1 MLKVLMFL
9 FENYGDHHSK
19 LIQDQDI
26 LSGELQK
33 AGFNQFEIRDALT
46 WLDGFHELSEDVK
59 TYPSMSE
66 HSMRFYD
73 LDEKNKIDAEASG
86 LLYFLEQSD
95 ILTPQMRELAI
106 DRAMAMEEYIDI
118 GQMKWILMITLF
130 YHPSQKI
137 ALDWIQD
144 LVLHGDVMH

>member
-1 MLKVLMFL
+1 M
-9 FENYGDHHSK
+9 SK
-19 LIQDQDI
+19 PIP
-26 LSGELQK
+26 
-33 AGFNQFEIRDALT
+33 AC
-46 WLDGFHELSEDVK
+46 
-59 TYPSMSE
+59 PSIACG
-66 HSMRFYD
+66 FYD
-73 LDEKNKIDAEASG
+73 LDEKNKIDAEARG
-86 LLYFLEQSD
+86 LLFFLEQSD